1 MCRQKESK
9 AREREEKGN
18 FGSSTH
24 SSGYDSSF
32 LSFLSASLSNTRSSY
47 SSTGFS
53 LFFSVF
59 FFSFLSLAI
68 LTSEARKEIRVAPW
82 HRLSVH
88 FTRFAVGAITYEFPL
103 SSRFLLFP
111 LSLASFSRSFRY
123 RSTVQ
128 LKTVHSF
135 RALSSNSVGRSS
147 LGSSSAGSFAFS

>member
-9 AREREEKGN
+9 AGRGKRKVTSVLPHTAAATTRL
-18 FGSSTH
+18 FFRFFPPLCLIPVPLTLLLAFRCS
-24 SSGYDSSF
+24 
-32 LSFLSASLSNTRSSY
+32 SLS
-47 SSTGFS
+47 
-53 LFFSVF
+53 F